1 MRLTTRA
8 MSLGLGALHTCAV
21 VCGTACSRPTT
32 GSGASLDASAASAA
46 STSPSNGANG
56 APDPILALGPDA
68 MARAIYKEL
77 VEIDTSPEHGT
88 SEAAHAMAAH
98 LRAAGLSD
106 VYVVGPSPTRMN
118 VVARLRAAPAA
129 ASDVN
134 KPVLLLAHLDVVE
147 ARREDWS
154 VPPFELTEKE
164 GYYYGRGTLDDKA
177 MAAIWVATLLRLA
190 REHAA
195 LSRLSRDVL
204 LALTADEEEGEENG
218 VAWLLE
224 NAGASH
230 VRDAAYC
237 LNEGGGGEIRGGR
250 NVAHEVELT
259 EKLEE
264 SYELE
269 VTERGGLAAEPR
281 KDNAIYRLAA
291 GLARLAPL
299 EFPFA
304 TLDITRDYF
313 TKMSAVESGPLA
325 ADLRALGATKSRDGR
340 PDPRIA
346 ARVAAA
352 SPWFNSLLRTT
363 CVATLADAG
372 HGESSL
378 PERASAI
385 INCRI
390 MPGDEPDAVLAAIV
404 KTVADPR
411 IKITAKYHPSPAPP
425 SPPWPELMTAFERI
439 THEMWPGAAVVTTM
453 LPGATDG
460 KYLRAAGIPTYGV
473 SGLFYDL
480 DDEREHGKD
489 ERLGIKQFEDG
500 RVFLDR
506 LVRALVLP

>member
-1 MRLTTRA
+1 MRLTTLA
-8 MSLGLGALHTCAV
+8 VSLTLGALHACIVA
-21 VCGTACSRPTT
+21 CGTACSRPTAS
-32 GSGASLDASAASAA
+32 SGGSLDASAGSAP
-46 STSPSNGANG
+46 STSSSSGAGG
-56 APDPILALGPDA
+56 ASDPILALAPDA

-77 VEIDTSPEHGT
+77 VDIDTSPEHGT
-88 SEAAHAMAAH
+88 TEAAHAMAAH
-98 LRAAGLSD
+98 LRAGGLSD
-106 VYVVGPSPTRMN
+106 VDVIGPSPTRMN

-129 ASDVN
+129 AVDAK

-154 VPPFELTEKE
+154 LPPFELTEKE

-190 REHAA
+190 REHVA
-195 LSRLSRDVL
+195 LSRDVL

-224 NAGASH
+224 NANAKPVNVS
-230 VRDAAYC
+230 DAAYC

-250 NVAHEVELT
+250 NVAHEVQLT

-281 KDNAIYRLAA
+281 KENAIYRLAA

-304 TLDITRDYF
+304 TLDVTRDYF
-313 TKMSAVESGPLA
+313 TKMGAVESGPLA

-340 PDPRIA
+340 PDPRVA

-378 PERASAI
+378 PERASAV

-390 MPGDEPDAVLAAIV
+390 MPGDKLDAVLAAIV

-411 IKITAKYHPSPAPP
+411 IKVTPKYHPAPAPP
-425 SPPWPELMTAFERI
+425 SPPLPELMTAFERI
-439 THEMWPGAAVVTTM
+439 TREMWPGAAVVTTM

-489 ERLGIKQFEDG
+489 ERLGVKQFEDG